1 MDEGWLRCSESG
13 ESTKSSSLI
22 CALIYSSAAII
33 LLSKAIMSLNLS
45 GLLEILRE
53 GGSYQRLL
61 AQLSEDKGH
70 IAFDIVRSARPFL
83 LAALANDWAGP
94 IIFLTAAVRRAYN
107 VSEQLPIWL
116 EDSAGLYRFA
126 EPSALLYD
134 RAPWDASV
142 IRNRIDALSALAN
155 DQGRRHPVVI
165 ASARALMQATL
176 PPALFHGATIDIAVG
191 QRFQMESLI
200 LRWIG
205 MGYEPA
211 TVVVE
216 PGAFSRRGGI
226 LDIFPL
232 ASRYP
237 LRIEFFDDEIDS
249 LRQFN
254 PSDQRSIQRVESAR
268 IVPAREALPHLT
280 PPLGARLEQW
290 LKALDDRDGQA
301 TSFSADIESLQQGSA
316 FARLEHYLPYL
327 YDEPASLLD
336 YAPDNALVLF
346 EEPDFLESTAQE
358 IAETAEDNRADA
370 LSSSQISPD
379 HPAPYLRLSVLEPS
393 LNRLRQ
399 ISLTNLPAGEAP
411 RIFEPGERF
420 GGQLRLMLNRVR
432 QLRNRGDRAVI
443 ITEQVERLENLW
455 YEQDASTFI
464 PTVQVIDDAP
474 PPGSMRFVRGAA
486 AEGWSLK
493 SEAGA
498 LRFITDAEIFGW
510 SRPEPRRRSEAKTGR
525 AGAVADTSHT
535 DWEVGT
541 HVVHVDYGIGRFMGM
556 RHRTVNAT
564 EREYLL
570 VEYKDA
576 DTIYVPIHQAD
587 RISRYVGAEETPPK
601 LNQLGKPDQWTKA
614 RDKARRNAEEEAKEL
629 LEVYSRRANATG
641 FVFSPDSAWQHEM
654 EAGFAFVE
662 TEDQLRVIQEVKAD
676 MHSSKPMDRL
686 ICGDVGFGKT
696 EVALRAAF
704 KAVQDGAQ
712 VAVLVPTTVLAQQ
725 HYDNFMARLSA
736 FPVVIE
742 MLSRFRTKA
751 QQKEI
756 TDRLAS
762 GEVDIVIGT
771 HRLLSADI
779 RFKRLGL
786 MIIDEEQRFGVKHKE
801 HFKRLRARIDILTLT
816 ATPIPRTLYLSLSG
830 IRDISMIQSPPE
842 ERLPVITQVGS
853 WDDKLARLAIMRE
866 LERGGQIFVVH
877 NRVRSIHIIRNRIER
892 IVPEASIAIAHG
904 QMNARALEKIMSEF
918 TRGEFDIL
926 ISTSIIENGIDMP
939 RVNTLIVDR
948 ADYFGVAQLYQL
960 RGRVGRSAQQAYAY
974 FFHGPGTLTEEAR
987 TRLETLAEN
996 AQLGAGFQIAIRD
1009 LEMRGSGDILS
1020 TRQSGHIAS
1029 VGLHLYTEMLQQA
1042 VKDQRGGT
1050 PDGDTGLA
1058 PASARERLIIDL
1070 PLPAY
1075 LPTDWIPE
1083 MALRLQL
1090 YRRIG
1095 NIKSIEEVE
1104 LMRAELI
1111 DRFGPLPAAV
1121 EGLLYQIRVKVMA
1134 QALHAT
1140 HVLMPREQIRIKLP
1154 FLATINRNLLALTLG
1169 EEVKV
1174 TRTEVQITGSDD
1186 LWQDRLL
1193 DILGQLQDKI
1203 SLVGSVSL

>member
-1 MDEGWLRCSESG
+1 
-13 ESTKSSSLI
+13 
-22 CALIYSSAAII
+22 
-33 LLSKAIMSLNLS
+33 MSLNLS
-45 GLLEILRE
+45 GLLEILRAS
-53 GGSYQRLL
+53 GSYQRLL
-61 AQLSEDKGH
+61 AQLSDDKGH
-70 IAFDIVRSARPFL
+70 IAYDIVRSARPFL
-83 LAALANDWAGP
+83 LAALANDWDGP

-116 EDSAGLYRFA
+116 EDSEGLYRFA

-155 DQGRRHPVVI
+155 DQCRRHPVVI

-268 IVPAREALPHLT
+268 IVPAREALPQLT
-280 PPLGARLEQW
+280 PPLGARLDQW
-290 LKALDDRDGQA
+290 LKALDDQDGHA
-301 TSFSADIESLQQGSA
+301 SSLCADIESLQQGSA

-336 YAPDNALVLF
+336 FAPDNALVLF

-358 IAETAEDNRADA
+358 IADTAEDNRADA

-379 HPAPYLRLSVLEPS
+379 HPAPYLPLSALEPS

-455 YEQDASTFI
+455 YEQDASGYI
-464 PTVQVIDDAP
+464 PTLQVIDDAP
-474 PPGSMRFVRGAA
+474 PPGSMRFIRGAA
-486 AEGWSLK
+486 AEGWSLN

-601 LNQLGKPDQWTKA
+601 LNQLGKPEQWTKA

-629 LEVYSRRANATG
+629 LEVYSRRANAIG

-654 EAGFAFVE
+654 EAGFAFIE

-751 QQKEI
+751 RQNEI
-756 TDRLAS
+756 ADRLAS

-892 IVPEASIAIAHG
+892 IAPEASIAIAHG

-974 FFHGPGTLTEEAR
+974 FFHGSGTLTEEAR

-1042 VKDQRGGT
+1042 VNDQRGGT
-1050 PDGDTGLA
+1050 PDGDTGMA

-1104 LMRAELI
+1104 LMRAELL

-1121 EGLLYQIRVKVMA
+1121 EGLLFQIRVKVMA

-1154 FLATINRNLLALTLG
+1154 FLATINRDLLALTLG

-1174 TRTEVQITGSDD
+1174 TRIEVQITGSDD
-1186 LWQDRLL
+1186 QWQDRLL

>member
-1 MDEGWLRCSESG
+1 M
-13 ESTKSSSLI
+13 T
-22 CALIYSSAAII
+22 
-33 LLSKAIMSLNLS
+33 LNLS
-45 GLLEILRE
+45 GLLDILRAA
-53 GGSYQRLL
+53 GSYRTLL
-61 AQLSEDKGH
+61 NQLAAENGKT
-70 IAFDIVRSARPFL
+70 AFDSVRSARPFL
-83 LAALANDWAGP
+83 LAALAKDWNGP

-107 VSEQLPIWL
+107 VSEQLPLWL
-116 EDSAGLYRFA
+116 EDSARLFRFA

-134 RAPWDASV
+134 RTPWDASI
-142 IRNRIDALSALAN
+142 IRSRVDALAALAN
-155 DQGRRHPVVI
+155 DQRGRHPIVI

-176 PPALFHGATIDIAVG
+176 PPEQFQRATIDLELG
-191 QRFQMESLI
+191 QRYQMEALI

-211 TVVVE
+211 TVVIE

-232 ASRYP
+232 ASHYP

-249 LRQFN
+249 LRLFD
-254 PSDQRSIQRVESAR
+254 PGDQRSIRRVESAR
-268 IVPAREALPHLT
+268 IVPAREALPQMT
-280 PPLGARLEQW
+280 PPLGAKLEQW
-290 LKALDDRDGQA
+290 LKAHRDGDAQS
-301 TSFSADIESLQQGSA
+301 TSLSADIESLRQGSA
-316 FARLEHYLPYL
+316 FAHIEHYLPYL
-327 YDEPASLLD
+327 YETPASLLD
-336 YAPDNALVLF
+336 YAPENALILL

-358 IAETAEDNRADA
+358 LADAADENRLDA
-370 LSSSQISPD
+370 LSSGQISSD
-379 HPAPYLRLSVLEPS
+379 HPPPHLPWKGLAQRLE
-393 LNRLRQ
+393 RLPHVALA
-399 ISLTNLPAGEAP
+399 SLPAGEAA
-411 RIFEPGERF
+411 RAFEPGERF
-420 GGQLRLMLNRVR
+420 GGQLRPMLNRVR
-432 QLRNRGDRAVI
+432 KLRNRGGRAVI
-443 ITEQVERLENLW
+443 ITEQVERLANLW
-455 YEQDASTFI
+455 YEQDASAII
-464 PTVQVIDDAP
+464 PTVEAIDDAP
-474 PPGSMRFVRGAA
+474 PPASLRFVRGSA
-486 AEGWSLK
+486 AEGWSLA
-493 SEAGA
+493 SDDGA
-498 LRFITDAEIFGW
+498 LHFITDAEIFGW
-510 SRPEPRRRSEAKTGR
+510 SRPEPRRRSETKGAR
-525 AGAVADTSHT
+525 AGAAADTSYT
-535 DWEVGT
+535 DWEIGA

-570 VEYKDA
+570 VEYRDA

-587 RISRYVGAEETPPK
+587 RLSRYVGAEETAPK
-601 LNQLGKPDQWTKA
+601 LNQLGKPDQWIKA
-614 RDKARRNAEEEAKEL
+614 RDKAQRNAVAEAKEL
-629 LEVYSRRANATG
+629 LEVYSRRAQAEG

-676 MHSSKPMDRL
+676 MRSSKPMDRL

-712 VAVLVPTTVLAQQ
+712 VAVLAPTTVLTQQ
-725 HYDNFMARLSA
+725 HYDNFKARLAA

-751 QQKEI
+751 QQKVI
-756 TDRLAS
+756 AARLAN

-779 RFKRLGL
+779 QFKQLGL

-801 HFKRLRARIDILTLT
+801 HFKKLRARIDILTLT

-842 ERLPVITQVGS
+842 ERLPVITQVGY
-853 WDDKLARLAIMRE
+853 WDDKLARRAIMRE
-866 LERGGQIFVVH
+866 LERGGQVFVVH
-877 NRVRSIHIIRNRIER
+877 NRVRSIHIIRNKIEG
-892 IVPEASIAIAHG
+892 IAPEATIAIAHG
-904 QMNARALEKIMSEF
+904 QMAPRALEKVMSEF

-926 ISTSIIENGIDMP
+926 ISTAIIENGIDMP

-948 ADYFGVAQLYQL
+948 ADLFGVAQLYQL

-974 FFHGPGTLTEEAR
+974 FFHGPGRLTEEAR

-1020 TRQSGHIAS
+1020 MRQSGHIAS

-1042 VKDQRGGT
+1042 VKDQGGGAA
-1050 PDGDTGLA
+1050 DGGPALA

-1090 YRRIG
+1090 YRRIA
-1095 NIKSIEEVE
+1095 NIKSSEEVE

-1111 DRFGPLPAAV
+1111 DRFGALPAAV
-1121 EGLLYQIRVKVMA
+1121 EGLLFQIRVKVL
-1134 QALHAT
+1134 ALAIRAT
-1140 HVLMPREQIRIKLP
+1140 HVLMPREQVRIKLP
-1154 FLATINRNLLALTLG
+1154 FLATINRDLLALTLG
-1169 EEVKV
+1169 DNVTV
-1174 TRTEVQITGSDD
+1174 TRTEVQLSAEAD
-1186 LWQDRLL
+1186 LWQERLL
-1193 DILGQLQDKI
+1193 DILEQLEEKVG
-1203 SLVGSVSL
+1203 LVGAIRL